1 MGVLLTE
8 YLPNFGAGLR
18 ITAQLTAVAFVGAV
32 ILGVVLATFRI
43 SPVAPLRA
51 AGTAYVEVFR
61 NVPLFSLLI
70 LVVYG
75 LPEIGVNLGFI
86 PSVTIAMTAVGAAF
100 ACEVLRTG
108 INAVGPGQ
116 VEAARSIGL
125 TFAGIVRHVVM
136 PQAMRDMVQP
146 TVSLFISILLS
157 SSLAGIVGVMD
168 LTAQVSYINNR
179 EALGLT
185 TFLVAAAMYATIAL
199 GAGALGARLEDR
211 VRVRR

>member
-1 MGVLLTE
+1 METLFTD
-8 YLPNFGAGLR
+8 YLPNFVSGLR
-18 ITAQLTAVAFVGAV
+18 TTLLLTTVAFVGSLV
-32 ILGVVLATFRI
+32 LGVVLATFRI
-43 SPVAPLRA
+43 SPIAPLRA

-75 LPEIGVNLGFI
+75 LPEIQVDIDYI
-86 PSVTIAMTAVGAAF
+86 PAVIIAMTAVGAAF

-108 INAVGPGQ
+108 INAVGADQ
-116 VEAARSIGL
+116 VEAARAVGL
-125 TFAGIVRHVVM
+125 SFVGIVRYVVM
-136 PQAMRDMVQP
+136 PQAIRDMVQP
-146 TVSLFISILLS
+146 GVSLFIGILLS

-168 LTAQVSYINNR
+168 LTAEVSYINNR

-199 GAGALGARLEDR
+199 GAGAIGARVETR

>member
-1 MGVLLTE
+1 VGVLLTE
-8 YLPNFGAGLR
+8 YLPYFGEGLW
-18 ITAQLTAVAFVGAV
+18 ITAQLTAVAFVASV
-32 ILGVVLATFRI
+32 VLGVVLATFRI
-43 SPVAPLRA
+43 SPIGPLRA

-75 LPEIGVNLGFI
+75 LPEIGVGLDFI
-86 PSVTIAMTAVGAAF
+86 PSVMIAMTAVGSAF

-157 SSLAGIVGVMD
+157 SSLAGIVGVPD

-185 TFLVAAAMYATIAL
+185 TFLVAAAMYATLAL
-199 GAGALGARLEDR
+199 GAGALGARIEDR

>member
-1 MGVLLTE
+1 MEVLLGE

-32 ILGVVLATFRI
+32 VGGVVLATFRI
-43 SPVAPLRA
+43 SPIAPLRA
-51 AGTAYVEVFR
+51 VGTAYVEVFR

-75 LPEIGVNLGFI
+75 LPEIQVDIGYLT
-86 PSVTIAMTAVGAAF
+86 SVTLAMTAVGAAF
-100 ACEVLRTG
+100 ACEVFRTG
-108 INAVGPGQ
+108 INAVGADQ

-125 TFAGIVRHVVM
+125 TFGGIVRHVVM

-185 TFLVAAAMYATIAL
+185 TFLVAAAIYATLAL